1 MIAFIDG
8 RIEEVKASHLVIAT
22 GGLGYFVRTAANV
35 YGRIAEGDEC
45 RIYTH
50 QAVREDDIS
59 LYGFLDKEDKELF
72 QLLIQVSGIGPKS
85 AINIVGYAPMEQIY
99 RAVLDEDMPFLTQL
113 PGIGK
118 KTAQRIVLD
127 MKDKLKDL
135 DMESG
140 LAARVSGSG
149 QIASSGDMT
158 VTSRD
163 ASEALAALGYTT
175 KEIDKALLD
184 LRKKYSDEERE
195 AWSVDSYIK
204 NALQSLMQAK

>member
-8 RIEEVKASHLVIAT
+8 KIEEIKSDYLVIAT
-22 GGLGYFVRTAANV
+22 AGIGYFIRTAANV
-35 YGRIAEGDEC
+35 YGRISEGDEC

-59 LYGFLDKEDKELF
+59 LYGFLDKADKELF

-99 RAVLDEDMPFLTQL
+99 QAVLEEDMAFLTQL
-113 PGIGK
+113 PSIGK
-118 KTAQRIVLD
+118 KTAQRIILD

-135 DMESG
+135 NIESNITGSVG
-140 LAARVSGSG
+140 LTRLTGGQKGST
-149 QIASSGDMT
+149 AT
-158 VTSRD
+158 ATD
-163 ASEALAALGYTT
+163 ATEALAALGYTSR
-175 KEIDKALLD
+175 EIDKALAD
-184 LRKKYSDEERE
+184 LKKKYSDEERL